1 MLTLSQEEEKRYEEL
16 QLMALQ
22 FAREG
27 ESAILQSMV
36 EAGLS
41 PNTTDNRGN
50 SLLMLSAYNGNIST
64 CKMLLYFGANP
75 NSSNDH
81 GHSILAGAAF
91 KGYLDICKLLV
102 KHGAQIDKKATKNPI
117 VFAAIFGREEVVN
130 YLQSVD
136 NSTNKRNFLD
146 NLMLKI
152 ASFLSLFRKKPTSA

>member
-1 MLTLSQEEEKRYEEL
+1 MPTLSQEEERRYEEL

-27 ESAILQSMV
+27 ENTILQSMI

-50 SLLMLSAYNGNIST
+50 SLLMLSAYNANTST
-64 CKMLLYFGANP
+64 CKMLLEFGANP

-81 GHSILAGAAF
+81 GHSILAGTAF

-102 KHGAQIDKKATKNPI
+102 EYGVQIDKKATKNPI

-152 ASFLSLFRKKPTSA
+152 ASFLSLFRKKSTSV

>member
-1 MLTLSQEEEKRYEEL
+1 MLTLSQEEERRYEEL

-27 ESAILQSMV
+27 ESVILQSMI

-50 SLLMLSAYNGNIST
+50 SLLMLSAYNANTST
-64 CKMLLYFGANP
+64 CKMLLELGANP

-102 KHGAQIDKKATKNPI
+102 EHGAKIDKKATKNPI
-117 VFAAIFGREEVVN
+117 AFAAIFGREEVVK

-136 NSTNKRNFLD
+136 KSTNKRTFLD
-146 NLMLKI
+146 NLMLKT
-152 ASFLSLFRKKPTSA
+152 ASFLSLFRKKSTSV

>member
-1 MLTLSQEEEKRYEEL
+1 MLTLSQEEERRYEEL
-16 QLMALQ
+16 QLMALE

-27 ESAILQSMV
+27 ENTILQSMI

-64 CKMLLYFGANP
+64 CKMLLEFGANP
-75 NSSNDH
+75 NSQNNH

-91 KGYLDICKLLV
+91 KGYLDICKLIV
-102 KHGAQIDKKATKNPI
+102 EHGAVIDKNATKNPI

-146 NLMLKI
+146 NLMPKI
-152 ASFLSLFRKKPTSA
+152 ASFLSLFRKKSTSA

>member
-1 MLTLSQEEEKRYEEL
+1 MLTLSQEEERRYEEL

-27 ESAILQSMV
+27 ESTILQSMI

-64 CKMLLYFGANP
+64 CKMLLELGSDP
-75 NSSNDH
+75 NRQNNH
-81 GHSILAGAAF
+81 GHSILAGTAF
-91 KGYLDICKLLV
+91 KGYLDICKLIV
-102 KHGAQIDKKATKNPI
+102 EHGAVIDRNATKNPI

-152 ASFLSLFRKKPTSA
+152 ASFLSLFRKKSTSA

>member
-1 MLTLSQEEEKRYEEL
+1 MPTLSQEEEKRYEEL
-16 QLMALQ
+16 QLMALE

-27 ESAILQSMV
+27 ESTILQSMI

-41 PNTTDNRGN
+41 PNTTDSRGN
-50 SLLMLSAYNGNIST
+50 SLLMLSAYNANTST
-64 CKMLLYFGANP
+64 CKMLLEFGANP

-102 KHGAQIDKKATKNPI
+102 EHGAKIDKKATKNPI
-117 VFAAIFGREEVVN
+117 AFAAIFGREEVVK

-136 NSTNKRNFLD
+136 KSRNKRTFLD
-146 NLMLKI
+146 NLMLKT
-152 ASFLSLFRKKPTSA
+152 ASFLSLFRKKSTSV

>member
-1 MLTLSQEEEKRYEEL
+1 MPTLSQEEERRYEEL
-16 QLMALQ
+16 QLMALE

-27 ESAILQSMV
+27 ESTILQSMI

-64 CKMLLYFGANP
+64 CKMLLELGSDP
-75 NSSNDH
+75 NRQNNH

-91 KGYLDICKLLV
+91 KGYLDICKLIV
-102 KHGAQIDKKATKNPI
+102 EHGAVIDRNATKNPI

-152 ASFLSLFRKKPTSA
+152 ASFLSLFRKKSTSA